1 MDREWIENDQ
11 DAILFKRVNYLLS
24 INIVLFHPTQVVM
37 ATNRIETLDPALIRP
52 GKLVYCIGVGL
63 GGASY
68 SQSVYCIVHSSL
80 SGASYSQSVYCS
92 SLSGASSVSLLYCSS
107 QQHTSA

>member
-52 GKLVYCIGVGL
+52 GKLVYCIRVGL
-63 GGASY
+63 GRASY
-68 SQSVYCIVHSSL
+68 SQSVYCIVYSSP
-80 SGASYSQSVYCS
+80 
-92 SLSGASSVSLLYCSS
+92 SGASSVSLLYCSS